1 MLLTASLL
9 QRCMSKLIGFID
21 ADHMGK
27 DLSKCFPNLPL
38 MKLSAFHK
46 SMGDK
51 CEWVNYRHIYDLV
64 YCSKVFSF
72 TREIQAPIRAN
83 RIITGG
89 SGYSI
94 KLERE
99 RESFDTVN
107 HTNLPD
113 EIEHIY
119 PDYSLYGIT
128 NTAYGFLSRGCPR
141 GCAFCHVAA
150 KEGKRSYKVANLSE
164 FWRGQK
170 YIELMD
176 PNTFACKD
184 WEDLLDQ
191 LIDSKAYVNFNQ
203 GVDIRLMTPAKIEKL
218 SQVKVKGVHFAWD
231 RYEDKELITKKLRW
245 FKEITGWDRH
255 KVTVYILIN
264 FNSTFAQDL
273 ERVEFCK
280 SLGFQPYIMRY
291 NKQSLKRG
299 DPKNALARYV
309 NTPRIFWKCKTFEQY
324 YKEQKEGFWR

>member
-1 MLLTASLL
+1 MMWIMIRMLLTASLL

-99 RESFDTVN
+99 RERVLILSII
-107 HTNLPD
+107 L
-113 EIEHIY
+113 I
-119 PDYSLYGIT
+119 SLMK
-128 NTAYGFLSRGCPR
+128 L
-141 GCAFCHVAA
+141 
-150 KEGKRSYKVANLSE
+150 
-164 FWRGQK
+164 
-170 YIELMD
+170 
-176 PNTFACKD
+176 NTF
-184 WEDLLDQ
+184 
-191 LIDSKAYVNFNQ
+191 
-203 GVDIRLMTPAKIEKL
+203 
-218 SQVKVKGVHFAWD
+218 
-231 RYEDKELITKKLRW
+231 
-245 FKEITGWDRH
+245 
-255 KVTVYILIN
+255 ILIIHCMESLILPMV
-264 FNSTFAQDL
+264 FYPEDAQEDVL
-273 ERVEFCK
+273 
-280 SLGFQPYIMRY
+280 SAM
-291 NKQSLKRG
+291 
-299 DPKNALARYV
+299 
-309 NTPRIFWKCKTFEQY
+309 
-324 YKEQKEGFWR
+324 